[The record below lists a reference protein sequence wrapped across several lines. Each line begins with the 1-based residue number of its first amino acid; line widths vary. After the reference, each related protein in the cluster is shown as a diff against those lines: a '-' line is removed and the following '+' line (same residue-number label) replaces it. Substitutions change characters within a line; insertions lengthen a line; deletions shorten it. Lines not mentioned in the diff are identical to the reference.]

1 MFEEDLKE
9 WRKIE
14 KEFVRRLLLK
24 WDVENITFAPNKKFT
39 DYDVKILFT
48 DSKHT
53 VKTFE
58 VKYDKK
64 SEETKNV
71 WFEYRC
77 HNKSSWIIKS
87 VADVVVY
94 YIDGK
99 FYYQNREEL
108 LAKLLEI
115 NKFNTK
121 WWDYNASD
129 MVIVSKEHLNEL
141 FKELW

>member
-1 MFEEDLKE
+1 MFEDDLKE

-48 DSKHT
+48 DPKHT
-53 VKTFE
+53 VRTFE

-64 SEETKNV
+64 SEETGNV

-77 HNKSSWIIKS
+77 NEKTSGLVESNS
-87 VADVVVY
+87 DVVVY
-94 YIDGK
+94 YVGGK
-99 FYYQNREEL
+99 FYYQDRKEL

-115 NKFNTK
+115 DKFNTK

-129 MVIVSKEHLNEL
+129 LVIVSKEHLHELFNEL
-141 FKELW
+141 W